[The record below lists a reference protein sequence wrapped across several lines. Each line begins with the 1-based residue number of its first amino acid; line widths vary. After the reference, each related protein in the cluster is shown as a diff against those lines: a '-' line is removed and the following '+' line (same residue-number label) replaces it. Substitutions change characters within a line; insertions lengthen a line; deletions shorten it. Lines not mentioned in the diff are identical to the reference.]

1 MGHPSTPMQE
11 LFCCVQAISYGYN
24 NYGELM
30 FTLSFFLPI
39 FKSVHTY
46 KGKMTMIT
54 NKLFVFTVQKDYIL
68 TTKLKDLDCFV
79 NLCNGVE

>member
-1 MGHPSTPMQE
+1 
-11 LFCCVQAISYGYN
+11 
-24 NYGELM
+24 M

-68 TTKLKDLDCFV
+68 TTKFKDLDCFV